1 MSVDR
6 GMVAR
11 TALGALLIAIPA
23 ALIAI
28 LVSLLRTPA
37 YEASAQVWV
46 KHVGLLQQ
54 TYPTGSA
61 EQIQAPPPIGG
72 LQALMP
78 TMIQVRGQSL
88 RGRRDRPTPGLTNG
102 LRRTVGQ
109 PNHRAGREH
118 ESHMPHL
125 RRHQS
130 GESPTVVGTLAEV
143 SSERISETKVAKGND
158 IKATVYR
165 EVSAPKTLADPKPLR
180 SGPLTLVVV

>member
-1 MSVDR
+1 MLAIVVEGVPKAPMSVDR

-78 TMIQVRGQSL
+78 TMIQVAGSHSVAEETA
-88 RGRRDRPTPGLTNG
+88 RRLG
-102 LRRTVGQ
+102 
-109 PNHRAGREH
+109 
-118 ESHMPHL
+118 
-125 RRHQS
+125 
-130 GESPTVVGTLAEV
+130 SPTDSAELLDNLTIEQV
-143 SSERISETKVAKGND
+143 ENTNRIRLTYEDTKPEKVQRSWAHSPRCPPSASPKQ
-158 IKATVYR
+158 KWLRAT
-165 EVSAPKTLADPKPLR
+165 T
-180 SGPLTLVVV
+180 